1 MELIAY
7 LRRESS
13 ADPRPLVT
21 MTLLGA
27 LSTLLVIAL
36 VSFGAA
42 EARQGE
48 SSLRVVAI
56 FLAAVGL
63 FVVSQNS
70 VMSGCAREAEELIR
84 RLRDRLFERVRQSDY
99 PAVDALGRAT
109 LHTAL
114 AHETQSLSR
123 AVTLLA
129 IAAQQVVTLVF
140 VALFL
145 AWLSWPAFALGI
157 AFGGFAILVHARRSR
172 TMTAITDQAAVDER
186 RLFEGLGH
194 VLNGLKEV
202 RVNALWAR
210 HLVSDLATTSEE
222 ARLTKSRAKLRW
234 AVDFALIQVMFY
246 LLLGLMVFA
255 VPLFD
260 DEFADVALE
269 ATTVA
274 LFMIGPISAIA
285 QAVPVVAE
293 TEASLARIE
302 AIEHRL
308 QAATD
313 AHSAEDTEALDA
325 PIREIALEDVAFTYR
340 EADGSPGFTAG
351 PLSAGFRA
359 GEITFVTGGNG
370 SGKST
375 MLRLLIGL
383 LRPDRGRILVNGRPL
398 SQGQRQA
405 YRDSIAAV
413 LSDYHLF
420 RRLYG
425 LGNVDEA
432 RAEALL
438 RRLEIAHKTGIRDGC
453 FTTTDLS
460 GGQRK
465 RLALLVALLEDKPV
479 LVLDEW
485 AADQDPGFRRVFYE
499 ELLPGLRRS
508 DRIIVC
514 VTHDDRYFGAC
525 DRVLDMDEGR
535 FRQPPTPAAD
545 LRC

>member
-1 MELIAY
+1 MGLVAF

-13 ADPRPLVT
+13 ADPRPLVA

-27 LSTLLVIAL
+27 LSTLVVLAL

-48 SSLRVVAI
+48 AGVRVVLI

-70 VMSGCAREAEELIR
+70 VMSATAREAEELIR

-99 PAVDALGRAT
+99 SAVDALGRAR

-123 AVTLLA
+123 TVTLLA
-129 IAAQQVVTLVF
+129 IAAQQMVTLVF

-145 AWLSWPAFALGI
+145 AWLSWPAFVIGI
-157 AFGGFAILVHARRSR
+157 TFGGLAILVHVRRSR
-172 TMTAITDQAAVDER
+172 TMTAITDQAAADEG

-194 VLNGLKEV
+194 MLNGFKEI
-202 RVNALWAR
+202 RVNGVWAR
-210 HLVSDLATTSEE
+210 HLVSDLAMASEE
-222 ARLTKSRAKLRW
+222 ARLTKSRAKRRW
-234 AVDFALIQVMFY
+234 AIDFVLIQVMFY
-246 LLLGLMVFA
+246 VLLGLMVFA

-260 DEFADVALE
+260 TGFDEVALE

-274 LFMIGPISAIA
+274 LFMIGPISTIA
-285 QAVPVVAE
+285 QAVPAVAE
-293 TEASLARIE
+293 TEASLARIGAVE
-302 AIEHRL
+302 RQL
-308 QAATD
+308 QTAAA
-313 AHSAEDTEALDA
+313 AHLAEDTEALGE
-325 PIREIALEDVAFTYR
+325 PIREIALADVAFTYR

-351 PLSAGFRA
+351 PLSAEFRV

-383 LRPDRGRILVNGRPL
+383 LRPDRGQILANGRPL
-398 SQGQRQA
+398 AQGQRQA
-405 YRDSIAAV
+405 YRDNIAAV

-420 RRLYG
+420 CRLYG
-425 LGNVDEA
+425 VGSIDET
-432 RAEALL
+432 RADALL
-438 RRLEIAHKTGIRDGC
+438 RRLEIAHKVGIRDGR

-499 ELLPGLRRS
+499 EILPELRRP
-508 DRIIVC
+508 DRIIIC
-514 VTHDDRYFGAC
+514 VTHDDRYFECC
-525 DRVLDMDEGR
+525 DRIIDMDEGR
-535 FRQPPTPAAD
+535 FRRSSPPAAGP
-545 LRC
+545 RC